1 MEAPVKPKSET
12 GHKMKELTD
21 NEIKKFFAD
30 HPAISIQAFEKE
42 AGVPLRTLSYFLRDY
57 NNFQLKRHRG
67 KITALMYKYGFSP
80 GDSQAHVAKAP
91 SMEAPAKPK
100 NKTKKSFTIL

>member
-1 MEAPVKPKSET
+1 MEAPEKPKSET
-12 GHKMKELTD
+12 GMKELTD

-57 NNFQLKRHRG
+57 NNFQLKKHRG
-67 KITALMYKYGFSP
+67 EIVALMYKYGL
-80 GDSQAHVAKAP
+80 SQAHVVKAP
-91 SMEAPAKPK
+91 GMEAPAKPK

>member
-1 MEAPVKPKSET
+1 
-12 GHKMKELTD
+12 MKELTD

-57 NNFQLKRHRG
+57 NNFQLKKHRG
-67 KITALMYKYGFSP
+67 EVVALMCKYGFAP
-80 GDSQAHVAKAP
+80 GATQAHVAKAP
-91 SMEAPAKPK
+91 GMEAPAKPK
-100 NKTKKSFTIL
+100 TKTKKSFTIL